1 MLVKNVL
8 NIIQRTRYFTAPGS
22 RTKFGCEIWQ
32 TFCWWGGFINGTL
45 KKIILIIVKKCWG
58 KKFNGKNMW
67 ICTYRRSKGRLLDKD
82 ILRYRNSFN
91 VVGFVETW
99 LGKDDE
105 LNLKRKG
112 EGEDGI
118 QEV

>member
-1 MLVKNVL
+1 M
-8 NIIQRTRYFTAPGS
+8 
-22 RTKFGCEIWQ
+22 
-32 TFCWWGGFINGTL
+32 GGFINGTL
-45 KKIILIIVKKCWG
+45 KKIIHIIVKKGWEKSLMG
-58 KKFNGKNMW
+58 K
-67 ICTYRRSKGRLLDKD
+67 ICEFVLLEYRRSKERLLDKD